1 MSSTIQ
7 TPVHVPGNR
16 RASRWHSGD
25 DLFSINRA
33 ADLLERDRATLVRA
47 LRHVPPQGYTKHGQ
61 PRWCMQTIR
70 NALAVKPQARREAGK
85 YRDRY
90 NIGRSKAL
98 DGMRVMFEKQ
108 VALIS
113 AEKSPAKRRE
123 MAVALAPLLAEY
135 QDVYLQI
142 GRSLRIADDDVLDAR
157 AELIFSEMMD
167 EVSEAAE
174 WPRHGD
180 DFWTTMIEAMPF
192 HGDDDEG
199 ADRQPS

>member
-1 MSSTIQ
+1 MKT
-7 TPVHVPGNR
+7 TTADGEGMN
-16 RASRWHSGD
+16 

-33 ADLLERDRATLVRA
+33 ADLLEKDRATLVRA
-47 LRHVPPQGYTKHGQ
+47 LRHVRPDGYERGQ
-61 PRWCMQTIR
+61 PRWRMPTIVD
-70 NALAVKPQARREAGK
+70 ALAVKPQARRETGK

-113 AEKSPAKRRE
+113 AEKSPTKRRE

-142 GRSLRIADDDVLDAR
+142 GRSLRIADDEVLDAR

-167 EVSEAAE
+167 EVSEAGE